1 MLKTKSKILL
11 VVFLAL
17 VLVSSYCFAT
27 EEPSTTEEQTTSE
40 TEVTAISE
48 TEDEAITTSEED
60 ESTSWTNSD
69 LYVCKDKVEVSN
81 VVDGNAYIIG
91 KEVTIT
97 GEIGGDLFVMA
108 EKLNIEGGYI
118 YSNLFACANEV
129 NINGVVYDVYAAANT
144 FNLQNDGFVYRDMR
158 VTANNVNLNGKVRR
172 NAFVSANNISFAENA
187 STIIYGNLTYS
198 SNTEITIPEGVVSGT
213 TTHNKVNVSDNKS
226 SIASTILSYVLDL
239 FKALLYT
246 LVITLILLW
255 LAPKFIEKVSK
266 MNVGKSFASLGIG
279 FGAFIAFFVFIFI
292 GIFLLISVVGTPVF
306 VLGMFASI
314 LVGYLGNAIASI
326 FFGKLFTR
334 LLKMEGKVKFVLF
347 TLVSSL
353 IIWAISYIPFIGGF
367 LSFLIWLFGIGTLIV
382 NIFNSKK
389 AIEEKTE
396 IKE

>member
-11 VVFLAL
+11 ALFLVL
-17 VLVSSYCFAT
+17 LLVSSCCFAT
-27 EEPSTTEEQTTSE
+27 VEPRTDETQTTSE
-40 TEVTAISE
+40 GDVTAISE
-48 TEDEAITTSEED
+48 TEGEAVTTSEEN
-60 ESTSWTNSD
+60 EATSWTNSD

-118 YSNLFACANEV
+118 YSNLFVCANEV
-129 NINGVVYDVYAAANT
+129 NINGVVYDVYAACNT

-172 NAFVSANNISFAENA
+172 NAFVGANNISFAENA
-187 STIIYGNLTYS
+187 STTIYGNLTYS
-198 SNTEITIPEGVVSGT
+198 SNSEIAIPEGVVSGT
-213 TTHNKVNVSDNKS
+213 TTYNKVNVTDNNKS
-226 SIASTILSYVLDL
+226 VASTILSYVLNL
-239 FKALLYT
+239 LKALLYT

-255 LAPKFIEKVSK
+255 LAPKFIERVSK
-266 MNVGKSFASLGIG
+266 MGVGKSFASLGIG

-292 GIFLLISVVGTPVF
+292 GIFLLISVVGIPVF

-382 NIFNSKK
+382 NIFNRKEK
-389 AIEEKTE
+389 AKEKTE